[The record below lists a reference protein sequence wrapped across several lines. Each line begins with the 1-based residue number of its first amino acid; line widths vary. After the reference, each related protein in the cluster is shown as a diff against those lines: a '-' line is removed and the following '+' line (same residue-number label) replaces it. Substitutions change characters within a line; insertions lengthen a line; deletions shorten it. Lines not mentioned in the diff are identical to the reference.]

1 MDPSETH
8 NLHNASIHPS
18 VFSLFFCYFFSL
30 ELAPIFFFFLSGS
43 RVRTTYKK
51 IRKKPIF
58 SIQKRYIETSP
69 GRSISLLARV
79 LRLLW
84 VVIVVVLLLSQIDET
99 MGVCYAMGVEGKV
112 FFCDGSDKVTRR
124 SS

>member
-1 MDPSETH
+1 
-8 NLHNASIHPS
+8 
-18 VFSLFFCYFFSL
+18 VFSLSLFVSFSRL
-30 ELAPIFFFFLSGS
+30 NWPRSFSFSFWVEGADHIQEN
-43 RVRTTYKK
+43 KK
-51 IRKKPIF
+51 KTIF